1 MSSWST
7 DVKRDMNLRVTI
19 PESDALAAFCLEND
33 IIKLAVFGS
42 ALREDFNADSDV
54 DLLVKFRP
62 EAAVDLFM
70 IAGIEIALSPL
81 FGGRDIDLRTL
92 EELSPYIRGRVLN
105 DAILLVDMNAPGDE
119 ARRARQDH
127 SGDADVTTHVHH

>member
-42 ALREDFNADSDV
+42 ALREDFSADSDV

-81 FGGRDIDLRTL
+81 FGGRSIDLRTL
-92 EELSPYIRGRVLN
+92 EELSPYIRNRVLN
-105 DAILLVDMNAPGDE
+105 DAILLVDMSAQEDE
-119 ARRARQDH
+119 AKRARQDD
-127 SGDADVTTHVHH
+127 SSETDVITHVHH

>member
-1 MSSWST
+1 
-7 DVKRDMNLRVTI
+7 MNLQVTI
-19 PESDALAAFCLEND
+19 PESEALTAFCLEND

-42 ALREDFNADSDV
+42 ALREDFNEDSDI

-62 EAAVDLFM
+62 EAAIDLFM

-81 FGGRDIDLRTL
+81 FGGRSIDLRTL

-105 DAILLVDMNAPGDE
+105 DAILLVDMTAPGGG
-119 ARRARQDH
+119 ATRGRQDD
-127 SGDADVTTHVHH
+127 SSEAGAITHVRH

>member
-1 MSSWST
+1 MQ
-7 DVKRDMNLRVTI
+7 VTI
-19 PESDALAAFCLEND
+19 LESESLTAFCLEND

-70 IAGIEIALSPL
+70 MAGIEIALSPL
-81 FGGRDIDLRTL
+81 FGGRSIDLRTL
-92 EELSPYIRGRVLN
+92 EELSPYIRNRVLN
-105 DAILLVDMNAPGDE
+105 DAILLVDMSAPADE
-119 ARRARQDH
+119 ARKAKQDY
-127 SGDADVTTHVHH
+127 SSDADVIKHVRYL

>member
-1 MSSWST
+1 
-7 DVKRDMNLRVTI
+7 MNLQVTI
-19 PESDALAAFCLEND
+19 PESETLTAFCREND

-62 EAAVDLFM
+62 DAAVDLFM
-70 IAGIEIALSPL
+70 IAGIDIALSPL
-81 FGGRDIDLRTL
+81 FGGRNIDLRTL

-105 DAILLVDMNAPGDE
+105 DAILLVDMTAPEEE
-119 ARRARQDH
+119 ARRTRQDH
-127 SGDADVTTHVHH
+127 SSEAGAITNVRH